1 MDKPWLNV
9 ESNSLISL
17 VLTLVLVG
25 VIVWMNVM
33 GVVKITL
40 NIEQMDHSKEIE
52 EVVQTLKEH
61 LNDVE
66 TGERGYIITGKQ
78 VYLEPYEHGLIM
90 VNSQRDELVRLLAN
104 SPAEQSRLA
113 ELKSRLDNKIAM
125 SRTHVQAR
133 KQSFE
138 AARALVMEGTGKRE
152 MDALREILNRMT
164 SEQDEQQEQLQR
176 QREQVL
182 DEMKNNIAI
191 ATVAS
196 FVVLVILHLRLLWMM
211 KQRNEAEQKM
221 HHLASYDT
229 LTELPN
235 RRMLLAHMEQAM
247 QRCLRNNNSMALLF
261 LDLNGFK
268 PVNDQYGH
276 KAGDE
281 VLKQVAH
288 RLSGAMRASDRVA
301 RFGGDEFVVLAEDIS
316 EKEDVC
322 GIVGKIDAEIYRP
335 FLLKDGV
342 AATISTSIGVA
353 IYPRDG
359 LDLESLLR
367 IADTAMYA
375 AKKSESNCYC
385 KEQGQSRRCV
395 LISDGER

>member
-301 RFGGDEFVVLAEDIS
+301 RFGGDEFVVLAEDIT